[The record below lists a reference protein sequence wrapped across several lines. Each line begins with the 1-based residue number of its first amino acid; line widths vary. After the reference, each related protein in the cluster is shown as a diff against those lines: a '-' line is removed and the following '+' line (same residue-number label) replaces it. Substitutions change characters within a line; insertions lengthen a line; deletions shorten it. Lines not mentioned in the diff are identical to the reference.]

1 MGIER
6 GWRACA
12 AVLAIT
18 CAGLAAGPASAQVA
32 PAGSLDQARS
42 GHTATLLASGKVLVV
57 GGSGGS
63 GRLASAEVY
72 DPATNTW
79 ESAGSMATA
88 RSGHSATLLTSGRV
102 LVVGGSGGMAGAA
115 VASAEIYN
123 PATNSWSQAVD
134 DLAAA
139 RSGHT
144 ATLLPSGEVLVAG
157 GSGTSSALASA
168 EIYDPG
174 TNAWRS
180 TASLP
185 VVRFWHS
192 AVALATGEVLV
203 FGGVS
208 SGTPVFEANSYPP
221 VNDAWPA
228 AGILTHGRYYHAAT
242 LLGTGKVLVIGG
254 QGGSGLLGAAEQYD
268 PVTRS
273 WSPTGSLVTPRYSHT
288 ATTLGSGKVLVTGGY
303 SAAQE
308 ASMELYDPITGV
320 SSLVGSMATTRE
332 EHTATLLASGKV
344 LVVGGIGPGAN
355 RLASAELVAFPGV
368 AVAPSALEFPAVV
381 LGADAAVS
389 NVTVT
394 SAGDTPLNV
403 AAVRL
408 TGRNPEQ
415 FAIAA
420 DGCTGS
426 RVAPRQS
433 CVVSVRFA
441 PTVAGSLAASLVV
454 SSDAATG
461 DQTVE
466 LAGTATDAP
475 PPPSTVALDR
485 AAFRVTWRKGVPS
498 GSIQVA
504 GTTGGAASLTFTLRR
519 VTASGTRPVK
529 GWTFQQ
535 AGAGPF
541 ARALALPK
549 TLLPGTFRL
558 DVTGSSPGG
567 TVPRVSRD
575 LKLKGPPEGIVKD
588 AFASSTKAGAAATRL
603 PGRRTEVWATFVFSA
618 LPTRGRIT
626 VAWTYPGHRRVP
638 PLGQRV
644 GKPRRAIVTTGLTG
658 PSTGLPPGRY
668 TAMLFVGDVQMRRV
682 SVRIG

>member
-1 MGIER
+1 MHARDITFAMVSPAPQANLRRYAERMGWTDLPWYTICTERFSADFGVDEWFGFNVFLRDGNDVYRTYFLQHGRVVQSIGTIWSLSSLTPYGGQSEDEDVPEGWPQAPWSFWFRRHDEFTIRRRRPPRLPTTTGPRSEPPSAGSACGRDPRPSCRPAAHGLRSCGRERRKAAVMGIER

-42 GHTATLLASGKVLVV
+42 GHTATLLGTGKVLVV
-57 GGSGGS
+57 GGSGAFGH
-63 GRLASAEVY
+63 LASAEVY

-102 LVVGGSGGMAGAA
+102 LVVGGSGGMANTA
-115 VASAEIYN
+115 VASAEIYD

-174 TNAWRS
+174 MNAWRS

-228 AGILTHGRYYHAAT
+228 AGILTNGRYFHAAA
-242 LLGTGKVLVIGG
+242 LLASGKVLVIGG
-254 QGGSGLLGAAEQYD
+254 QGGSGLLGSAEQYD

-320 SSLVGSMATTRE
+320 SSLVGSLATTRE

-344 LVVGGIGPGAN
+344 LVVGGIGRVP
-355 RLASAELVAFPGV
+355 
-368 AVAPSALEFPAVV
+368 
-381 LGADAAVS
+381 
-389 NVTVT
+389 
-394 SAGDTPLNV
+394 
-403 AAVRL
+403 
-408 TGRNPEQ
+408 
-415 FAIAA
+415 
-420 DGCTGS
+420 TGS
-426 RVAPRQS
+426 RRPSSSPSRASPSPRAPWSSPPS
-433 CVVSVRFA
+433 CSA
-441 PTVAGSLAASLVV
+441 PTLSCRTSRSPAR
-454 SSDAATG
+454 ATRRS
-461 DQTVE
+461 TS
-466 LAGTATDAP
+466 
-475 PPPSTVALDR
+475 PPS
-485 AAFRVTWRKGVPS
+485 G
-498 GSIQVA
+498 
-504 GTTGGAASLTFTLRR
+504 
-519 VTASGTRPVK
+519 
-529 GWTFQQ
+529 
-535 AGAGPF
+535 
-541 ARALALPK
+541 
-549 TLLPGTFRL
+549 
-558 DVTGSSPGG
+558 
-567 TVPRVSRD
+567 
-575 LKLKGPPEGIVKD
+575 
-588 AFASSTKAGAAATRL
+588 
-603 PGRRTEVWATFVFSA
+603 
-618 LPTRGRIT
+618 
-626 VAWTYPGHRRVP
+626 
-638 PLGQRV
+638 
-644 GKPRRAIVTTGLTG
+644 
-658 PSTGLPPGRY
+658 
-668 TAMLFVGDVQMRRV
+668 
-682 SVRIG
+682 